1 MKLEVFVLGFAQIGE
16 GATTTFIGV
25 SFIIVNKFSNKQT
38 LFFGLPSGAVNSS
51 VTIN

>member
-1 MKLEVFVLGFAQIGE
+1 MKLEAFVLGFAEIVL
-16 GATTTFIGV
+16 GAMTTFINV
-25 SFIIVNKFSNKQT
+25 SFIIVKKFSNKQT